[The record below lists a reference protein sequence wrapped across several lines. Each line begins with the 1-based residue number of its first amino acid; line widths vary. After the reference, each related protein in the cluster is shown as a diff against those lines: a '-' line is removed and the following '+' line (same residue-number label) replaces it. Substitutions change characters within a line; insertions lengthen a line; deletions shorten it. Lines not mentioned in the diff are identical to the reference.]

1 MEKLKKKLKKY
12 YLEVFLLSLA
22 LVSTIVSGFLFLKS
36 NYLIS
41 TNNDEIS
48 IKSTRENL
56 SNNQKLIYIDVSGSV
71 KNPGLYK
78 LKTDS
83 RLKEAVDKAGGLDE
97 NADKNF
103 FSRNFNLSRI
113 VFDQEKIYVPS
124 VWEVQNGFFRE
135 TEQILNFLQPVQP
148 VQPAGDF
155 TNQSTQSTL
164 ININTA
170 SFEELDTLPGVG
182 KVIGQKII
190 NNRPYSS
197 IEELQTKKIVNK
209 STYEK
214 IKDLITVD

>member
-1 MEKLKKKLKKY
+1 MI
-12 YLEVFLLSLA
+12 VDLLNDVLILIFA
-22 LVSTIVSGFLFLKS
+22 LYVIHEILVQLF
-36 NYLIS
+36 
-41 TNNDEIS
+41 
-48 IKSTRENL
+48 
-56 SNNQKLIYIDVSGSV
+56 
-71 KNPGLYK
+71 
-78 LKTDS
+78 
-83 RLKEAVDKAGGLDE
+83 
-97 NADKNF
+97 
-103 FSRNFNLSRI
+103 
-113 VFDQEKIYVPS
+113 
-124 VWEVQNGFFRE
+124 
-135 TEQILNFLQPVQP
+135 EQILNFLQPVQP